1 MESPDPLSTVKALVG
16 RLRRSTLRT
25 RIGVWFMPLNY
36 VGSERDIAARLGVE
50 AVDARQPILQ
60 RLPKDTRYV
69 RLTAG
74 KVLEALDSIAS
85 HKGNTD
91 CALVYNVDLLLAGL
105 KREERQSVWQGVF
118 DGLPYRVRALV
129 IAIPVKASALL
140 PTDRLCEALR
150 DDGRLE

>member
-1 MESPDPLSTVKALVG
+1 
-16 RLRRSTLRT
+16 
-25 RIGVWFMPLNY
+25 MPLNY
-36 VGSERDIAARLGVE
+36 VGSERDIAARLEVE

-60 RLPKDTRYV
+60 RLPEGTRYV

-85 HKGNTD
+85 QKGKTE
-91 CALVYNVDLLLAGL
+91 CALIYNMDLLLAGL
-105 KREERQSVWQGVF
+105 KWEERQNVWQGVF

-129 IAIPVKASALL
+129 IAIPVTASTLL
-140 PTDRLCEALR
+140 PTDRLREALR